1 MDKKNLETALNTFKT
16 EFVRLHE
23 IVEALPKT
31 SGDLEKLLIELKE
44 ADIDKMSHFKR
55 FPRNYKDGHYQ
66 SDNGSPEMV
75 EADWTRVLRRFESAV
90 QSLVNFARVA
100 VPEENHEKS
109 SSEENQTE
117 GAGSLHPSTH
127 PQEEAIRLG

>member
-1 MDKKNLETALNTFKT
+1 MDKKSFETYLNVFKT

-44 ADIDKMSHFKR
+44 ADIDRMSHFKR
-55 FPRNYKDGHYQ
+55 FPYQ

-75 EADWTRVLRRFESAV
+75 EADWTRVIRRFESAV
-90 QSLVNFARVA
+90 QSLVNFAWVA

-127 PQEEAIRLG
+127 PHEEATRLG